1 MKYFNLLKSKW
12 GIKSNQQLIVIFFVF
27 GITGTSS
34 MMITDPIL
42 DFFDINKELFS
53 IYSYGD
59 IVYWMIRLIIIFPIY
74 QVLLIVIG
82 FIFNQFDFFW
92 GFEKEFLSKIGF
104 KRFFKKK

>member
-12 GIKSNQQLIVIFFVF
+12 GIKTNQQLIIIFLVF

-42 DFFDINKELFS
+42 DFFDINKEFFS

-74 QVLLIVIG
+74 QLLLIAIG

-92 GFEKEFLSKIGF
+92 EFEKEFLSKIGF

>member
-12 GIKSNQQLIVIFFVF
+12 GIKSNQQLIIIFVVF
-27 GITGTSS
+27 GITGSLS
-34 MMITDPIL
+34 MIVTDPIL

-74 QVLLIVIG
+74 QVLLIAIG